1 MTQAVKRA
9 CDACHRRKVKCDG
22 VNPCRNCGQA
32 QLSCT
37 YNAIP
42 QKKGP
47 KGSRAKV
54 ISELRETQRQTSLSA
69 KVQNRI
75 NGGPSSPPNPGLAP
89 TPGLLTSE
97 LVKECIAFFFDNL
110 YPQLPILDRNSVE
123 QQVLYME
130 QNRDAY
136 CLLTSL
142 CAFVMLQPGM
152 NMPAGDPYNL
162 DLLPGATIVSSQLL
176 VEEAIKVRKGY
187 EYLDSIS
194 LNVLATNFFL
204 FACHYGLES
213 HDRAWFYLREA
224 STMIHLTG
232 MHQEDHYMKLES
244 VEASRR
250 RRLFWLVYAT
260 ERAYALQRSR
270 PLTLQAT
277 INLPTVND
285 DMTDP
290 LAHQLNG
297 FVVLSNL
304 FKPFDDTFNNTWS
317 KARHNLSPQY
327 LSGLQKQL
335 TDLVQSYLCQDANFT
350 DAHTNQ
356 QWLKSTIWQLTNGA
370 VSGGND
376 DSMSYQYSGNM
387 SRDLLMSMAS
397 QFPSQGM
404 ELLNSGLIEK
414 LLEVTHSAV
423 EFLSLQP
430 ASRDP
435 FAVGPREHMNQ
446 LLSVVAMSRNGD
458 HRFLPLLLSKAHE
471 ILPRLVSPML
481 QNAPENPNMANV
493 DIFDGFGNAGMA
505 QPPQLQLA
513 MDSDYDRKFP
523 VEEYDKKYAMDL
535 STGTPESVGNTSS
548 NGVPST
554 APQNSELGSS
564 FVSSPGIMS
573 PTVEYP
579 PGMNNFACTP
589 MSEMVMSP
597 MGHPAQP
604 NPMNHAQHQTQHQ
617 HQHIPMNQGHE
628 GMRQHHIGGIPQNMH
643 SQPMNTQAVPPSM
656 PMNNMV
662 GMRQQTQRQAS
673 FSMHDPR
680 QQYPPQGGMA
690 GMGSMNNEMDFGRLS

>member
-1 MTQAVKRA
+1 MPQLRSAR
-9 CDACHRRKVKCDG
+9 
-22 VNPCRNCGQA
+22 
-32 QLSCT
+32 LSCT

-47 KGSRAKV
+47 KGTRANV
-54 ISELRETQRQTSLSA
+54 ISELRETQRQMSLSA

-75 NGGPSSPPNPGLAP
+75 NGGPCAPPNPGLAP

-97 LVKECIAFFFDNL
+97 LIKECIAFFFDNL

-130 QNRDAY
+130 QNPGAY

-162 DLLPGATIVSSQLL
+162 DLFPGATIVSSQLL
-176 VEEAIKVRKGY
+176 VEEAVKVRKGY
-187 EYLDSIS
+187 EYLDSVS

-213 HDRAWFYLREA
+213 HDRAWHYLREA

-260 ERAYALQRSR
+260 ERAYAFQHSR

-304 FKPFDDTFNNTWS
+304 FKPFDDTFNNIWS

-327 LSGLQKQL
+327 LASMQKQL
-335 TDLVQSYLCQDANFT
+335 TGLVQSYLYQDANFT

-356 QWLKSTIWQLTNGA
+356 QWLKSIIWQLANGA

-397 QFPSQGM
+397 QFPNHGM

-414 LLEVTHSAV
+414 LLEVTHSTIK
-423 EFLSLQP
+423 FLSLQP
-430 ASRDP
+430 ASRNP
-435 FAVGPREHMNQ
+435 FAVGPREHANQ
-446 LLSVVAMSRNGD
+446 LLSIVAISRNGN
-458 HRFLPLLLSKAHE
+458 HCFLPVLLNKAHE

-481 QNAPENPNMANV
+481 QNPREPEH
-493 DIFDGFGNAGMA
+493 G
-505 QPPQLQLA
+505 
-513 MDSDYDRKFP
+513 
-523 VEEYDKKYAMDL
+523 
-535 STGTPESVGNTSS
+535 
-548 NGVPST
+548 
-554 APQNSELGSS
+554 
-564 FVSSPGIMS
+564 
-573 PTVEYP
+573 
-579 PGMNNFACTP
+579 
-589 MSEMVMSP
+589 
-597 MGHPAQP
+597 
-604 NPMNHAQHQTQHQ
+604 
-617 HQHIPMNQGHE
+617 
-628 GMRQHHIGGIPQNMH
+628 
-643 SQPMNTQAVPPSM
+643 
-656 PMNNMV
+656 
-662 GMRQQTQRQAS
+662 QR
-673 FSMHDPR
+673 
-680 QQYPPQGGMA
+680 
-690 GMGSMNNEMDFGRLS
+690 